1 MASRQFEATTDVV
14 ALLGG
19 KKVLKRAII
28 ERREMQEVVRSGLPF
43 GALEAL
49 SNTTG
54 IPTAAITRV
63 LGLAPRTLAR
73 RKDKRV
79 FNLVESDRLY
89 RLARMAGVAIQVLGS
104 QEKAKE
110 WLARPNRALGGE
122 TPLSLLDTDIGA
134 CQVEAVLG
142 RIDHGIFS

>member
-89 RLARMAGVAIQVLGS
+89 RLARMACVAIQVLGS

-134 CQVEAVLG
+134 RQVEAVLG
-142 RIDHGIFS
+142 RIDHGVFS